1 MDFSSIQPVDSDG
14 VPIAAYVL
22 SFDRGSILEPAA
34 WGNATFLDIMF
45 GLYKAIAW
53 MCLALVNMVS
63 QFDWL
68 SPFVG
73 LLESVSDTVTG
84 TLGAWGVFAMALG
97 VMASAAAV
105 NWARHRNHRTLYQ
118 LGLMVVCV
126 MVAITMVS
134 PVRMAGHMLG
144 LGRDIG
150 TEVGSAAAQTRADA
164 TLSMILAD
172 KLVREPTQRW
182 NFGQS
187 LDSLGCGQAWS
198 NRILAGNQDQVK
210 DAALSCTGGESLHAY
225 AMAPTNAIYDG
236 FFALG
241 SLAVFVLFAAALM
254 ARMLRTG
261 FATVMHAAA
270 VKPLTL
276 FLPAS
281 PALQNLFVRNALAV
295 GLGACTLFLDVLM
308 FIGGVAFIAGMANLV
323 GTSAEASV
331 ITAIAMIGVAYGA
344 RQFLKNLKGQD
355 KQLATRISQ
364 SPGMTPVSGSTQS
377 ATQVA
382 RRIVTAQAMQ
392 GLAPRVLT
400 GALTSGRGA
409 RASVSQQGA
418 PGQISTRGS
427 TTTGDAI
434 RAATRTNSPAHTR
447 PARSTPTASRA
458 TAPQPAALSST
469 AAAAQL
475 APSPRPTADHDHHVP
490 ATHTLPLPGTPSGES
505 ITAAAQLV
513 ERQDT
518 PTFTWAP
525 TAPPPGTPP
534 ERSTPAASPR
544 GAEQAAAR
552 LPETPSGRVRSATSL
567 PTGNPVNSDAVDQA
581 TRSAS
586 AAHQPPLPEGQP

>member
-14 VPIAAYVL
+14 VPIASYVL

-84 TLGAWGVFAMALG
+84 TLGSWGVFAMALG
-97 VMASAAAV
+97 VMASAAAL
-105 NWARHRNHRTLYQ
+105 NWARRRNHRTLYQ

-134 PVRMAGHMLG
+134 PVRLAGHTLG

-150 TEVGSAAAQTRADA
+150 TEVGSAAAQTRSDA
-164 TLSMILAD
+164 SLSMILAD

-198 NRILAGNQDQVK
+198 DRILAHDQDRVK
-210 DAALSCTGGESLHAY
+210 DAALSCPGGQSLHAY

-241 SLAVFVLFAAALM
+241 SLAVFVLFAGVLM

-261 FATVMHAAA
+261 FATVIHASA
-270 VKPLTL
+270 VKPLTI

-281 PALQNLFVRNALAV
+281 PVVQNLFVRNALAV
-295 GLGACTLFLDVLM
+295 GLGACTLFLDVLI
-308 FIGGVAFIAGMANLV
+308 FICGAAFIAGMANLV

-331 ITAIAMIGVAYGA
+331 VTAIAMIGVVVGA
-344 RQFLKNLKGQD
+344 HQFAKNLKGQD
-355 KQLATRISQ
+355 RQIASRISQ
-364 SPGMTPVSGSTQS
+364 SPGMTPVSGGTQS
-377 ATQVA
+377 ATQLA
-382 RRIVTAQAMQ
+382 RRIVTAQALH
-392 GLAPRVLT
+392 GLAPSVLT

-409 RASVSQQGA
+409 RGGSQQGA
-418 PGQISTRGS
+418 PRQISTRGS
-427 TTTGDAI
+427 TTTTGDAI
-434 RAATRTNSPAHTR
+434 RSATQTNAPAHPR
-447 PARSTPTASRA
+447 PVRRTPASSRTA
-458 TAPQPAALSST
+458 APQPAARSS
-469 AAAAQL
+469 AAATQL
-475 APSPRPTADHDHHVP
+475 TASPRPAGAYDHQTP
-490 ATHTLPLPGTPSGES
+490 ASHTLQLPDTPSAES
-505 ITAAAQLV
+505 ITAAAQL
-513 ERQDT
+513 ERNDT
-518 PTFTWAP
+518 SPFEWAP
-525 TAPPPGTPP
+525 TASPPTTPP
-534 ERSTPAASPR
+534 DRPAPASRRGADPAAAS
-544 GAEQAAAR
+544 
-552 LPETPSGRVRSATSL
+552 LPEPPSERGRRAPTL

-581 TRSAS
+581 MRSAS
-586 AAHQPPLPEGQP
+586 AAHQPPPEGRP

>member
-1 MDFSSIQPVDSDG
+1 MDFSSIQPVDSHG

-22 SFDRGSILEPAA
+22 SFNRGSILEPAA

-84 TLGAWGVFAMALG
+84 TLGTWGIFMMALG
-97 VMASAAAV
+97 VMAAAAAV
-105 NWARHRNHRTLYQ
+105 NWARRRNHRTLYQ

-198 NRILAGNQDQVK
+198 NRILAGDQDQVK
-210 DAALSCTGGESLHAY
+210 DAALSCTGGQSLHAY

-236 FFALG
+236 FFDLG

-281 PALQNLFVRNALAV
+281 PVVQNLFVRNALAV

-308 FIGGVAFIAGMANLV
+308 FIAGVAFIAGMANLV

-331 ITAIAMIGVAYGA
+331 ITAVAMVGVAYGA

-355 KQLATRISQ
+355 RQLATRISQ
-364 SPGMTPVSGSTQS
+364 SPGLTPVSGSTQS
-377 ATQVA
+377 ATQLA

-400 GALTSGRGA
+400 GALTSGRGT
-409 RASVSQQGA
+409 RAGVSQQAA
-418 PGQISTRGS
+418 PGQISSRAT

-434 RAATRTNSPAHTR
+434 RSATRNNSPSNTR
-447 PARSTPTASRA
+447 PAGRAPATSRA
-458 TAPQPAALSST
+458 TTSQPAALSS
-469 AAAAQL
+469 AAGAQL
-475 APSPRPTADHDHHVP
+475 APAPRPTGDYEHHVP
-490 ATHTLPLPGTPSGES
+490 ASHTLPMPGTPSAES
-505 ITAAAQLV
+505 ITAAAQL
-513 ERQDT
+513 ERHDT
-518 PTFTWAP
+518 PTFTWTP
-525 TAPPPGTPP
+525 TAPPSGGPP
-534 ERSTPAASPR
+534 EHPTPAASPR

-552 LPETPSGRVRSATSL
+552 LPEPPPVRGRPATSL
-567 PTGNPVNSDAVDQA
+567 PTGNPVTSDAVDQA

-586 AAHQPPLPEGQP
+586 AAHQPPAPEGQP